1 MHHLNRQILPFTAIV
16 GQENMKKALI
26 LNAINPRIGGV
37 LIRGEKGTAKSTAV
51 RALAEL
57 LPEIE
62 IVNGC
67 PFNCNPVD
75 TSEMCDLCYERSEN
89 GEKLESVTRR
99 ARVIDLPLGCTED
112 RVVGTLDIEKA
123 IKEGIR
129 ALEPGI
135 LAAANRGI
143 LYIDE
148 VNLLD
153 DHVADVLLDSAA
165 MGANI
170 VEREGVSVGH
180 PARFILVGTMNP
192 EEGEL
197 RPQLLDR
204 FGLQANVESLSDADA
219 RVKIVKVAESF
230 ESDPAGCREEF
241 KDAQMELA
249 ESILTAKSL
258 LPDVTISDDLL
269 KTTAEMCIELGVRTH
284 RAEIVIT
291 RTAKTIAAFDRRTE
305 VTLNDI
311 KEAMELALPH
321 RMRRKP
327 FEPPEL
333 DTEKLDEMMDEKERE
348 KEKDEQEAQ
357 QKEDEEEEEPPEKRE
372 QPEHKHDQEQEP
384 TEGSEPQDPPDAED
398 DSDGTEA
405 QQPEPVFA
413 IGDPIDTN
421 RVRPKERRDRIHR
434 SKTSGRR
441 IPTLARFNRGRYA
454 GHTIPPGKPT
464 DIAIDATIRAAAPHQ
479 RDRGAGM
486 PGENAVIIESG
497 DVREK
502 IRVGKVSTATLFV
515 VDASGSMGA
524 SNRMESAKGAV
535 MSLLMDSYQK
545 RDRIGMVAFKGDSA
559 DVLLPLSQSVDL
571 AFERL
576 RELPTGGKTPLGAGL
591 NTGLNLLMG
600 EIRRNDETIPIMVLI
615 SDGRANVSV
624 GENGSIKEEL
634 LLIAEEARSAGI
646 HVVILDTETV
656 GRSFVKMQLGYC
668 RTIAEHAG
676 GRYFSV
682 DHISSGAVHDIV
694 AHEKDIL
701 AELYSNS
708 IGGI

>member
-1 MHHLNRQILPFTAIV
+1 MHHLNRQILPFTSIV
-16 GQENMKKALI
+16 GQEKMKKALI

-57 LPEIE
+57 LPKIE

-67 PFNCNPVD
+67 PFNCNPAD
-75 TSEMCDLCYERSEN
+75 AGEMCDICYKRSEN
-89 GEKLESVTRR
+89 GEKLESMTRR

-123 IKEGIR
+123 IKEGVR

-204 FGLQANVESLSDADA
+204 FGLQVNVESLSDADA
-219 RVKIVKVAESF
+219 RVKVVKVAESF
-230 ESDPAGCREEF
+230 EGDPGRCRAEF
-241 KDAQMELA
+241 ADAQMKLA

-258 LPDVTISDDLL
+258 LSDVAISDDLL

-284 RAEIVIT
+284 RAEIVIA

-305 VTLNDI
+305 VTIGDI

-348 KEKDEQEAQ
+348 KEKEKDEPEAQ
-357 QKEDEEEEEPPEKRE
+357 QKEDEEEEEPQERRE
-372 QPEHKHDQEQEP
+372 QPEHKHEH
-384 TEGSEPQDPPDAED
+384 TEGSEPQDPPDTGDEG
-398 DSDGTEA
+398 DGEQA
-405 QQPEPVFA
+405 QAPESVFV
-413 IGDPIDTN
+413 IGDPIDAN
-421 RVRPKERRDRIHR
+421 RVRPKEMRDRIHR
-434 SKTSGRR
+434 GKTSGRR

-454 GHTIPPGKPT
+454 SHTIPPGKPT

-479 RDRGAGM
+479 RNRGAGIA
-486 PGENAVIIESG
+486 GRNAVMIESG
-497 DVREK
+497 DVKEK
-502 IRVGKVSTATLFV
+502 IRVGKVSTTTLFV

-559 DVLLPLSQSVDL
+559 DVLLPLSHSVDL
-571 AFERL
+571 AFDRL

-600 EIRRNDETIPIMVLI
+600 EKRRNEETIPIMVLI

-624 GENGSIKEEL
+624 GEGAKIKEEL

-656 GRSFVKMQLGYC
+656 GGSFVKMQLGYC
-668 RTIAEHAG
+668 RTLAEHAG

-682 DHISSGAVHDIV
+682 DHLSSGEVHDIV
-694 AHEKDIL
+694 AYEQELLEDIH
-701 AELYSNS
+701 S
-708 IGGI
+708 IGGIK

>member
-1 MHHLNRQILPFTAIV
+1 MHHINRQVLPFTAIV
-16 GQENMKKALI
+16 GQEKMKNALI

-67 PFNCNPVD
+67 PFNCNPAD
-75 TSEMCDLCYERSEN
+75 AGEMCDLCYERSEN

-165 MGANI
+165 MGVNM

-180 PARFILVGTMNP
+180 PARFIIVGTMNP

-230 ESDPAGCREEF
+230 ENDPGRCREEF
-241 KDAQMELA
+241 GDAQMELA
-249 ESILTAKSL
+249 ESILAAKSL

-291 RTAKTIAAFDRRTE
+291 RTAKTIAALDRRTE

-333 DTEKLDEMMDEKERE
+333 DTEKLDEMMDEKGR
-348 KEKDEQEAQ
+348 EKDEEEPQ
-357 QKEDEEEEEPPEKRE
+357 QKEDEEEGPQERRE
-372 QPEHKHDQEQEP
+372 QPEHKHEHEH
-384 TEGSEPQDPPDAED
+384 TGGSEPQDPPDTD
-398 DSDGTEA
+398 DDGEQA
-405 QQPEPVFA
+405 QAPESVFA
-413 IGDPIDTN
+413 IGDPIDVN
-421 RVRPKERRDRIHR
+421 KVRPKERRDRIHR

-441 IPTLARFNRGRYA
+441 IPTLACFNRGRYA
-454 GHTIPPGKPT
+454 SHTIPPGKPT

-479 RDRGAGM
+479 RNRGAGIA
-486 PGENAVIIESG
+486 GKNAVVIESG

-502 IRVGKVSTATLFV
+502 IRVGKVSTTTLFV

-559 DVLLPLSQSVDL
+559 DVLLPPSQSVDL
-571 AFERL
+571 AFDRL

-600 EIRRNDETIPIMVLI
+600 EKRRNGETIPIMVLI

-624 GENGSIKEEL
+624 SEGAKIKEEL
-634 LLIAEEARSAGI
+634 LSIAEEARSAGI

-656 GRSFVKMQLGYC
+656 GSSFVKMQLGYC

-676 GRYFSV
+676 GRYFPV
-682 DHISSGAVHDIV
+682 DRLSSGEVHDIV
-694 AHEKDIL
+694 AHEQDVL
-701 AELYSNS
+701 AEMYTNS
-708 IGGI
+708 VGGA